1 MANTTGKAEGD
12 YTKSGGSVDGLYVF
26 LAALNILLSITTSL
40 SNALILIAFRKV
52 TSIYPPTKL
61 MFQCLAVT
69 DICVGLVSQ
78 PLYVIYFLSL
88 NTSLDSN
95 WHVLFSIFNVTSI
108 VLEAVLILISTAI
121 SVDRLVA
128 LFMGLRYRHVV
139 TLRRVRALI
148 ICVWILSCALAA
160 LIQFGKEKIH
170 SITLNFFLILIIL
183 CILASII
190 CYTKIYLRLR
200 YRQIQLQ
207 ENQQQQGQPLDEGQ
221 IPLNIARYKKIVSS
235 IAGVQL
241 ALLICYLPH
250 TVLNILSFHDVLHVD
265 LGRAIDV
272 TFSFLFL
279 NSTLNPIL
287 YCWKIKE
294 VRQAVKDTIRFNCC
308 PSSSG

>member
-1 MANTTGKAEGD
+1 MANTTDKDGD

-40 SNALILIAFRKV
+40 SNVLILIAFRKV

-61 MFQCLAVT
+61 LFRCLAVT

-88 NTSLDSN
+88 NTSLNLSN
-95 WHVLFSIFNVTSI
+95 WDVLFSIFNVTSI
-108 VLEAVLILISTAI
+108 VLEAVLMLISTAI

-128 LFMGLRYRHVV
+128 LFMSLRYRHVV

-160 LIQFGKEKIH
+160 LIQFGKEKIR
-170 SITLNFFLILIIL
+170 SITLNFFLVLIIV

-190 CYTKIYLRLR
+190 SYTKIYLRLR

-207 ENQQQQGQPLDEGQ
+207 ENQQQQGQPPDEGQ
-221 IPLNIARYKKIVSS
+221 IPLNTARYKKIVSS

-241 ALLICYLPH
+241 ALLICFLPH
-250 TVLNILSFHDVLHVD
+250 IVLNILSFHDVLHVD

-294 VRQAVKDTIRFNCC
+294 VRQAVKDTIRFYCC